1 MHSNSGRTFMTI
13 LRLKALLGAGCFSL
27 ALIGT
32 ALNSA
37 HAGGLE
43 RGGYDIDLLFAP
55 AQVTGELYGTYVMP
69 QRDLKNATDTDP
81 SDGNLNALGKSSTA
95 RDTESYWVPY

>member
-1 MHSNSGRTFMTI
+1 MTI

-32 ALNSA
+32 AMNPA

-43 RGGYDIDLLFAP
+43 RAGYDIDLLFDPAP
-55 AQVTGELYGTYVMP
+55 
-69 QRDLKNATDTDP
+69 
-81 SDGNLNALGKSSTA
+81 
-95 RDTESYWVPY
+95 